1 MKQQDIIQLI
11 KNPQSIGPSQL
22 GELQGFT
29 AAFPFF
35 QTAQL
40 LYTIGLK
47 EHLPQHYQKQLRKTA
62 IIANNRRVLYELL
75 QAPVK
80 AAIPE
85 VKQIDKQP
93 EPDVQ
98 QEVKQEPQKQAL
110 SNVTVT
116 SDEVKVIYITTPPVI
131 EKVEKTEKAI
141 PENKAQQE
149 LEVLREIENETTPA
163 VEEHVATNEHKPAF
177 NEEKLNKEIELEI
190 SRQLVDSYV
199 QTEVIR
205 TPELHQEKQSEHQ
218 QEETGLQGEPGSFMD
233 WLQKVKKGEKAIEK
247 APETP
252 KTEQKEPEKPQ
263 EPSENQKFEEKRK
276 LIDKIIEADPGK
288 IRMSRDKFFTATQD
302 AKQSL
307 LENEHLITETLAKIY
322 ALQGNISKAVRAYE
336 ILSLKFPQ
344 KSAYF
349 ASLIEKLKTK

>member
-11 KNPQSIGPSQL
+11 KNPQSLGMAQL
-22 GELQGFT
+22 EELQGFT

-40 LYTIGLK
+40 LYTIGLR
-47 EHLPQHYQKQLRKTA
+47 EHQPQHYQKQLRKTA

-75 QAPVK
+75 QAPTVK
-80 AAIPE
+80 TSLPEPE
-85 VKQIDKQP
+85 VKQVETQATQ
-93 EPDVQ
+93 EMQ
-98 QEVKQEPQKQAL
+98 QEVKQEAQKPNV
-110 SNVTVT
+110 SNVSVT
-116 SDEVKVIYITTPPVI
+116 SDEVKVIYISMPAPVG
-131 EKVEKTEKAI
+131 KTEKQA

-149 LEVLREIENETTPA
+149 LEVLKEIENETSPAIEGPVETTP
-163 VEEHVATNEHKPAF
+163 VF
-177 NEEKLNKEIELEI
+177 NEEKLNKEVELEI

-205 TPELHQEKQSEHQ
+205 TPELYQEKQADTEAQ
-218 QEETGLQGEPGSFMD
+218 REDTELQAEPGSFMD
-233 WLQKVKKGEKAIEK
+233 WLQKVKKGEKTAGKIE
-247 APETP
+247 EIL
-252 KTEQKEPEKPQ
+252 KTDEKEAENPQKQ
-263 EPSENQKFEEKRK
+263 AENQKFEEKRK

-288 IRMSRDKFFTATQD
+288 IRMNRDKFFSANQD

>member
-11 KNPQSIGPSQL
+11 RNPHSLGMAQL

-40 LYTIGLK
+40 LYAIGLK

-75 QAPVK
+75 QSPAVK
-80 AAIPE
+80 TTAIPE
-85 VKQIDKQP
+85 VKQAEAQP
-93 EPDVQ
+93 QQEVQ
-98 QEVKQEPQKQAL
+98 QEARQDVQKPAI
-110 SNVTVT
+110 SNVSVT
-116 SDEVKVIYITTPPVI
+116 SDEVKVIYITTPAL
-131 EKVEKTEKAI
+131 VEKTEKPI
-141 PENKAQQE
+141 SENKAQQE
-149 LEVLREIENETTPA
+149 LEVLKEIENETVA
-163 VEEHVATNEHKPAF
+163 SIEEPEVSTPAF
-177 NEEKLNKEIELEI
+177 NEAKLNKEIELEI
-190 SRQLVDSYV
+190 SKQLVDSYV

-205 TPELHQEKQSEHQ
+205 TPELHHEKPSDTEALPQEMEVQA
-218 QEETGLQGEPGSFMD
+218 EPGSFMD
-233 WLQKVKKGEKAIEK
+233 WLQKVKKGDKTEEKQ
-247 APETP
+247 PETP
-252 KTEQKEPEKPQ
+252 KIEIKEAESPQKQ
-263 EPSENQKFEEKRK
+263 AENQKFEEKRK
-276 LIDKIIEADPGK
+276 LIDKIIESDPGK
-288 IRMSRDKFFTATQD
+288 IRMSRDKFFSANQD

>member
-11 KNPQSIGPSQL
+11 RNPQSLGMAQL

-62 IIANNRRVLYELL
+62 VIANNRRVLYELL
-75 QAPVK
+75 QAPAVK
-80 AAIPE
+80 TLSPVPE
-85 VKQIDKQP
+85 IRQAETQAQQ
-93 EPDVQ
+93 EVQ
-98 QEVKQEPQKQAL
+98 QEAKQEVQKPAV
-110 SNVTVT
+110 SNVSVT
-116 SDEVKVIYITTPPVI
+116 SDEVKMIYITTPVVI
-131 EKVEKTEKAI
+131 EKTEKPI
-141 PENKAQQE
+141 ENKAQQE
-149 LEVLREIENETTPA
+149 LEVLKEIENETTSA
-163 VEEHVATNEHKPAF
+163 VEEPMETVPAF

-205 TPELHQEKQSEHQ
+205 TPELHQEKQAEP
-218 QEETGLQGEPGSFMD
+218 QEEETELQAEPGSFMD
-233 WLQKVKKGEKAIEK
+233 WLQKVKKGDKTGK
-247 APETP
+247 KQPETP
-252 KTEQKEPEKPQ
+252 KTEEKEIENPQKQ
-263 EPSENQKFEEKRK
+263 AENQKFEEKRK
-276 LIDKIIEADPGK
+276 LIDKIIESDPGK
-288 IRMSRDKFFTATQD
+288 IRMNRDKFFSANQD